1 MENTITIL
9 IIIASA
15 EGALILFLGGLIAKA
30 IFKMSDSVK
39 DLTKTLS
46 DFVQKDDCKTD
57 MGEHC
62 SKINGLEYRM
72 DKNEKAFAEL
82 KAKAEVW
89 HQN

>member
-1 MENTITIL
+1 MDTIL

-30 IFKMSDSVK
+30 IFRMADNVK
-39 DLTKTLS
+39 VLTAALS
-46 DFVQKDDCKTD
+46 EFVKNDDCKSD

-62 SKINGLEYRM
+62 TKISDLEYRM
-72 DKNEKAFAEL
+72 GKNEKAFAEL

-89 HQN
+89 HNQ

>member
-9 IIIASA
+9 VIIASA
-15 EGALILFLGGLIAKA
+15 EGALILFLGGLIATA
-30 IFKMSDSVK
+30 IFRMADNVK
-39 DLTKTLS
+39 HLTATLS
-46 DFVQKDDCKTD
+46 DFVKKDDCKSD

-62 SKINGLEYRM
+62 SKINGLEYRL